1 MEFPSD
7 SNELSLSIIPWLTFM
22 FNAIDD
28 TGLSGLEMG
37 VMILEG
43 GVGAG
48 NVGAITELME
58 LRLALKCDVGADI
71 LGKSTVTEVVVE
83 LVGRGLYNASASLC
97 IGALAEEN
105 LSLPSI

>member
-1 MEFPSD
+1 MEFPCD

-58 LRLALKCDVGADI
+58 FKMWHGSRYLGEKCRYRGCCRVGWPWFI
-71 LGKSTVTEVVVE
+71 QRFRKCMYRCLG
-83 LVGRGLYNASASLC
+83 
-97 IGALAEEN
+97 
-105 LSLPSI
+105 

>member
-1 MEFPSD
+1 MG
-7 SNELSLSIIPWLTFM
+7 IIPWLTFM
-22 FNAIDD
+22 FNVIDD

-58 LRLALKCDVGADI
+58 LRLALECDVGADI
-71 LGKSTVTEVVVE
+71 LGKNAVTEVVVE
-83 LVGRGLYNASASLC
+83 LVGRVSYNASASVC